1 LAVVVGGSGMLVGW
15 GAVAGA
21 GSLPEGSGTR
31 AAAASCAALTPAQQL
46 AAARVVLDGVMQ
58 AGPTT
63 LSGGWRVLASPARV
77 RVIGYL
83 KGHGPGV
90 VEVQTGSAIAGG
102 GVVVNEDGIEPV
114 AGQSWRIYSDT
125 AREPFATSICAG
137 SRLLDPSDVRS
148 FTGAGVSFAYPAA
161 WVARRYQVPSSFSS
175 AIVFLSPQ
183 AMHPPC
189 VARHGTVNTTITC
202 TRPITR
208 LDRDSILAGW
218 STNGWLG
225 WSFARAPGR
234 RLRVGAVA
242 RSCRSPA
249 GVSGSEPRNGCPSS
263 FRFRCRA
270 SPLSGMS
277 STPTSAGRTP
287 LLHAREV
294 RRLLRTVRF
303 AS

>member
-125 AREPFATSICAG
+125 AREPFATSTCAG

-148 FTGAGVSFAYPAA
+148 FTGPGVSFAYPAA
-161 WVARRYQVPSSFSS
+161 WVARRYQVPSSFPS

-234 RLRVGAVA
+234 RLRVGGRRAKLQIT
-242 RSCRSPA
+242 R
-249 GVSGSEPRNGCPSS
+249 GSFGI
-263 FRFRCRA
+263 RA
-270 SPLSGMS
+270 SERLSVVVPVPVPGVAAEWYEFDAYLSGPD
-277 STPTSAGRTP
+277 TA
-287 LLHAREV
+287 LHAREV